1 MKKDLEIMRRKK
13 IAIQAA
19 KQAGKMLCDNFGKVL
34 KVKSKGDRNL
44 VSNVDLK
51 AENIIVGLIQKHFPQ
66 DDILS
71 EENQFRRLNSDFMWI
86 IDPLDG
92 THNYIRGIQ
101 VFGISIGLVLK
112 GKVVLGVIYM
122 PVLKEL
128 YVAGKGKGAYLNNRR
143 IRVSRKK
150 LRETVMIYDSSIR
163 INKKPMLASLG
174 ALADEVF
181 NVRMFGSTVRS
192 LSYVAEGKAEVEIEY
207 NDNVWDFA
215 AGLLLVEE
223 AGGKA
228 TDFEGRPWNINSKTY
243 VASNGII
250 HKDVLKMI
258 KK

>member
-1 MKKDLEIMRRKK
+1 MKKDQEIMERKK
-13 IAIQAA
+13 IAVQAA
-19 KQAGKMLCDNFGKVL
+19 KKAGKMLCNNFGKTL

-44 VSNVDLK
+44 VSNIDLK

-71 EENQFRRLNSDFMWI
+71 EENKFRRLNSDFMWI

-92 THNYIRGIQ
+92 THNYIRSIEI
-101 VFGISIGLVLK
+101 FGVSIGLVLK
-112 GKVVLGVIYM
+112 GEVVMGVIYM

-128 YVAGKGKGAYLNNRR
+128 YVARKGKGAYLNNKR

-150 LRETVMIYDSSIR
+150 LRETVMIFDSSIR

-174 ALADEVF
+174 KLTDEVF

-228 TDFEGRPWNINSKTY
+228 TDFEGRPWNINSRTY
-243 VASNGII
+243 VASNRII